1 VTTKLPASR
10 YFALTASTLRQRGGA
25 LWRSTP
31 WAFAVFVLTL
41 PIALLLPHLSLVY
54 SPFFLLVVVNVLAL
68 TRLSVSWLRQTVAGG
83 HADDAD
89 WRLGKPEWKVVA
101 LLALLIAIGMGLMY
115 ATARVPILLYFSLD
129 ANADS
134 VFFVCLFLALAAI
147 WAPVL
152 YGVSTFAPSLAR
164 VAVSGQYD
172 FWRTRQARRVH
183 AWPMM
188 SMLFLLAVFVVI
200 TGALLSTAVSDMSA
214 AAIALGLAGI
224 LLCIALVMMATT
236 MSAVAYREQ
245 AAEVAGARD

>member
-1 VTTKLPASR
+1 M
-10 YFALTASTLRQRGGA
+10 
-25 LWRSTP
+25 
-31 WAFAVFVLTL
+31 AVYAVGVRRVRLDAAHRAAVAAPVLG
-41 PIALLLPHLSLVY
+41 
-54 SPFFLLVVVNVLAL
+54 VLAI
-68 TRLSVSWLRQTVAGG
+68 
-83 HADDAD
+83 
-89 WRLGKPEWKVVA
+89 
-101 LLALLIAIGMGLMY
+101 LLACCRERTGVDAPVGLVASADRMGLMY
-115 ATARVPILLYFSLD
+115 ATARVPILLYFLLD
-129 ANADS
+129 SNADS

-224 LLCIALVMMATT
+224 LLCIGLVMMATT

-245 AAEVAGARD
+245 AAEVAGAGD